1 MRRTGKAATVSLG
14 LALACALVLGGS
26 AQAAT
31 PVVTQEADRTEVG
44 TDDTFIVTV
53 KAVDAP
59 SGSSILLAD
68 NPAIETISTS
78 RGMQSSIQ
86 FDGSGPHV
94 RQTATLTVRLRA
106 TKPGKLVL
114 GPAEL
119 HTSSGMVK
127 SQPLTLTVKP
137 GHVADS
143 RPQQQRRNDPFGGL
157 NPFGQ
162 DDDNP
167 FDAFTRRQAPSDRD
181 LFIRTELDKREVF
194 QGEQVTLSTWIYA
207 RVDLSR
213 VDAVTQPKLDGF
225 WTEDVESPKELTG
238 ETRMLDGV
246 PYRAYLLKRLALF
259 PVKAGSREIGAV
271 EADITTGFL
280 FAGRREHR
288 ASQPL
293 TLKVKPLPPGA
304 PPGFQPSSVGTWT
317 LTTELTSARAEL
329 GTPVSLRVLVDGRG
343 NVKDLVV
350 PRPALP
356 VALKLYDP
364 STTDKVGTSRGR
376 VQGRRVQEYLVLAQ
390 QTGTFEIPAMD
401 LPYFDPDSK
410 RYEHARSEPISFT
423 VVPGPGSAPMAVAP
437 GALGEPS
444 ARNVLNATA
453 LRPLRVQAVLDRPS
467 PPWRQPWFVT
477 LLLAPPVLFAG
488 VVVSSAVRKARSQAD
503 PRTELRRRAQRARGR
518 LSELARRKEPIGDA
532 GYCAEVDT
540 ALRDFLSARLGTNV
554 TGLTREALEARL
566 AEAGAPADV
575 QARLARVQDACD
587 EVRFAPGVARLDRAA
602 LLADAE
608 ALLDGWEA
616 A

>member
-1 MRRTGKAATVSLG
+1 MRRTGKATAVSLG
-14 LALACALVLGGS
+14 LGVAVAVALAGTARAG
-26 AQAAT
+26 T

-44 TDDTFIVTV
+44 TDDTFILTV

-59 SGSSILLAD
+59 SGSSIQLPD
-68 NPAIETISTS
+68 NPTVETISTS

-106 TKPGKLVL
+106 TKAGKLVL

-119 HTSSGMVK
+119 HTSSGVVK

-143 RPQQQRRNDPFGGL
+143 RPQQQRRNDPFSGL

-181 LFIRTELDKREVF
+181 LFIRAELDKREVY

-213 VDAVTQPKLDGF
+213 VDAVTHPKLDGF

-238 ETRMLDGV
+238 ETRMLDGI

-259 PVKAGSREIGAV
+259 PVKAGTREIGAV

-317 LTTELTSARAEL
+317 LAAELTSARAEL
-329 GTPVSLRVLVDGRG
+329 GTPVTLRVTVDGRG

-356 VALKLYDP
+356 AALKLYDP
-364 STTDKVGTSRGR
+364 STTDKVTTLRGR

-390 QTGTFEIPAMD
+390 QTGTFEIPSLD
-401 LPYFDPDSK
+401 LPYFDPESK
-410 RYEHARSEPISFT
+410 RYEHARTDPITFI

-437 GALGEPS
+437 GAMAEPS
-444 ARNVLNATA
+444 ARNVLNASA

-467 PPWRQPWFVT
+467 PPWRQAWFVS
-477 LLLAPPVLFAG
+477 LLLAPPLLFAG
-488 VVVSSAVRKARSQAD
+488 VVVGTVVRRARSRAD
-503 PRTELRRRAQRARGR
+503 PRTALRRRAHRARSR
-518 LSELARRKEPIGDA
+518 LSELSDRKDPINDA
-532 GYCAEVDT
+532 GFCAEVDS
-540 ALRDFLSARLGTNV
+540 AVRDFLSARLGANV
-554 TGLTREALEARL
+554 TGLTREALLERL
-566 AEAGAPADV
+566 AQSGAPADV

-587 EVRFAPGVARLDRAA
+587 EVRFAPGVARLDRKG

-608 ALLDGWEA
+608 AVLDGWEA

>member
-1 MRRTGKAATVSLG
+1 MRRTGRAAAVSLG
-14 LALACALVLGGS
+14 LALACTAVLGGS
-26 AQAAT
+26 ARAAT
-31 PVVTQEADRTEVG
+31 PVVTQEADRAEVG
-44 TDDTFIVTV
+44 TDDTFILTV
-53 KAVDAP
+53 RAVDAP
-59 SGSSILLAD
+59 SGSSIQLPD

-86 FDGSGPHV
+86 FDGSGPRV
-94 RQTATLTVRLRA
+94 RQIATLTVRLRA
-106 TKPGKLVL
+106 TKAGKLVL
-114 GPAEL
+114 APAEL
-119 HTSSGMVK
+119 HSSSGVVK
-127 SQPLTLTVKP
+127 SAPLTLTVKP

-143 RPQQQRRNDPFGGL
+143 KPQQRRNDPFGGL

-225 WTEDVESPKELTG
+225 WTEDAESPKELTG

-246 PYRAYLLKRLALF
+246 PYRAYMLKRLALF
-259 PVKAGSREIGAV
+259 PVKAGTREIGAV

-304 PPGFQPSSVGTWT
+304 PSGFQPSSVGSWT
-317 LTTELTSARAEL
+317 LTTELTSPRVEL
-329 GTPVSLRVLVDGRG
+329 GTPVTLRVTVDGRG

-356 VALKLYDP
+356 PALRLYDP
-364 STTDKVGTSRGR
+364 STVDKVSVSRGR
-376 VQGRRVQEYLVLAQ
+376 VQGRRAQEYLVLAQ
-390 QTGTFEIPAMD
+390 QTGTFEIPSLD
-401 LPYFDPDSK
+401 LPYFDPETK
-410 RYEHARSEPISFT
+410 RYEHARSDAITFT

-437 GALGEPS
+437 GAMPEPS
-444 ARNVLNATA
+444 ARNVLNASA

-467 PPWRQPWFVT
+467 PAWRQPWFVT
-477 LLLAPPVLFAG
+477 LLLAPPMIFAG
-488 VVVSSAVRKARSQAD
+488 VVVSSVVRKARSRAD
-503 PRTELRRRAQRARGR
+503 PRTELRRRAQRARTR
-518 LSELARRKEPIGDA
+518 LSELARRTEPIADA
-532 GYCAEVDT
+532 PFCAEVDG
-540 ALRDFLSARLGTNV
+540 AVRDFLSARLGTNV

-566 AEAGAPADV
+566 AEAGGAPPGV
-575 QARLARVQDACD
+575 QARLTRVQDACD
-587 EVRFAPGVARLDRAA
+587 EVRFAPGAARLDRAA

-608 ALLDGWEA
+608 AVLDGWEA

>member
-1 MRRTGKAATVSLG
+1 
-14 LALACALVLGGS
+14 
-26 AQAAT
+26 
-31 PVVTQEADRTEVG
+31 
-44 TDDTFIVTV
+44 
-53 KAVDAP
+53 
-59 SGSSILLAD
+59 
-68 NPAIETISTS
+68 
-78 RGMQSSIQ
+78 MQSSIQ

-94 RQTATLTVRLRA
+94 RQTASLTVRLRA
-106 TKPGKLVL
+106 TQAGKLVL
-114 GPAEL
+114 PPAEL
-119 HTSSGMVK
+119 HTSSGVVK

-143 RPQQQRRNDPFGGL
+143 RPQQPTRRQDPFGGL
-157 NPFGQ
+157 SPFGQ

-167 FDAFTRRQAPSDRD
+167 FDAFRRQAPSDRD
-181 LFIRTELDKREVF
+181 LFLRTELDKREVF
-194 QGEQVTLSTWIYA
+194 QGEQVTFSTWIFA

-225 WTEDVESPKELTG
+225 WTEDVENPKELTA

-259 PVKAGSREIGAV
+259 PVKPGTREIGAV

-288 ASQPL
+288 ASQPV

-304 PPGFQPSSVGTWT
+304 PPGFQPSSVGSWT
-317 LTTELTSARAEL
+317 LTTELTAARAEL
-329 GTPVSLRVLVDGRG
+329 GTPVTLRVTVDGRG

-350 PRPALP
+350 PRPAFP
-356 VALKLYDP
+356 AALKLYDP
-364 STTDKVGTSRGR
+364 STNDKVGTQRGR

-390 QTGTFEIPAMD
+390 QTGIFEIPSID
-401 LPYFDPDSK
+401 LAYFDPETK
-410 RYEHARSEPISFT
+410 RYEHARSDPLTFT
-423 VVPGPGSAPMAVAP
+423 VVPGPGSAPIVVAP
-437 GALGEPS
+437 GALPEPS

-477 LLLAPPVLFAG
+477 LLLAPPLLFAG
-488 VVVSSAVRKARSQAD
+488 VVVGGAVRRARSRAD

-518 LSELARRKEPIGDA
+518 LSELARRKEPLDDA
-532 GYCAEVDT
+532 GVCAEVDG
-540 ALRDFLSARLGTNV
+540 AVRDFLSARLGANV
-554 TGLTREALEARL
+554 TGLTREALLERL
-566 AEAGAPADV
+566 AEAGAPAEV

-608 ALLDGWEA
+608 AVLDGWEA